1 MRVDRHYYPHVTD
14 KETETQESNDMPRPT
29 DKPTEVELET
39 KSSDLKLKSF
49 YLTTG
54 YWKFS
59 QRHYKKRNIYLKELI
74 D

>member
-39 KSSDLKLKSF
+39 KSSDLKLVFLPYYRLLEIFPKT
-49 YLTTG
+49 L
-54 YWKFS
+54 
-59 QRHYKKRNIYLKELI
+59 
-74 D
+74 